1 MKKVRNQMLVKAVV
15 IAENGGI
22 CANLSEFRDSRV
34 AKFKIKS
41 FDMVQAVVEVN
52 FEFIVLGEYEDSIS
66 VLKRLNRFLTNEE
79 LNYRCG
85 YCEIKTIPAEYEV
98 VKDA

>member
-34 AKFKIKS
+34 TNFKIKS
-41 FDMVQAVVEVN
+41 FDMVQDVVEVN
-52 FEFIVLGEYEDSIS
+52 VEFIVLGEYEDSIS

-98 VKDA
+98 VKNA

>member
-1 MKKVRNQMLVKAVV
+1 MKKIRNQMLVKALV

-34 AKFKIKS
+34 DKLKIKS
-41 FDMVQAVVEVN
+41 CHRVQKSVEVN
-52 FEFIVLGEYEDSIS
+52 VEFIVLGKYEACIS

-98 VKDA
+98 VKNA